1 MKSSDLLQ
9 SFTPLG
15 RKEQGKQKI
24 KWTIMT
30 VESLGEK
37 WQKKVKEKETNFITC
52 FFL

>member
-9 SFTPLG
+9 SFIPLG

-30 VESLGEK
+30 VESLGKK
-37 WQKKVKEKETNFITC
+37 WEEKVKEKERNFITC
-52 FFL
+52 FLL